1 MSKYL
6 ISTVETYR
14 VGTEEEATRAIEEA
28 KNDHSYIL
36 SKYTSE
42 HKERKLKGE
51 VVDEYWKLSLTKLFK
66 YSESLNKFI
75 TSSSVLLV
83 LVAITLANCR
93 ILIPSLKVILISS
106 SLK

>member
-36 SKYTSE
+36 GKYTSE

-51 VVDEYWKLSLTKLFK
+51 VVDEYWKLSLTKLFNDIK
-66 YSESLNKFI
+66 EPESIVEVNYE
-75 TSSSVLLV
+75 VD
-83 LVAITLANCR
+83 
-93 ILIPSLKVILISS
+93 
-106 SLK
+106 